1 MKKTTKVL
9 LCALC
14 AAVLIAMSVM
24 GTLAYL
30 IDEEEVVN
38 TFTVGNVDISLDEA
52 EVDENGVPVEGADRV
67 DGNEYHLIPG
77 QTYVKDPTITMAA
90 GSEEA
95 YVRMLVT
102 ITKTAELQEIFGAEF
117 LPETYVTGWDAEKW
131 PCVGITDN
139 GDNTSTYEFRYYKA
153 VGNRDSEEDLVL
165 EPLFTAFT
173 LPGTV
178 NGEQLKALAEG
189 EGLKI
194 TVEGHAIQAS
204 MLENADAAWAAFDAQ
219 TAPTTQETQPVETT
233 APQVNDPAE
242 GL

>member
-1 MKKTTKVL
+1 MKKMYKKL

-14 AAVLIAMSVM
+14 VIALVAVSVM

-30 IDEEEVVN
+30 VDEEEVVN
-38 TFTVGNVDISLDEA
+38 TFTVGDVDITLDEA
-52 EVDENGVPVEGADRV
+52 EVDENGVPVQGADRV
-67 DGNEYHLIPG
+67 TGNEYHLIPG
-77 QTYVKDPTITMAA
+77 QTYVKDPTVTVAA

-102 ITKTAELQEIFGAEF
+102 ITKFSELKAIFGDDF
-117 LPETYVTGWDAEKW
+117 LPENYVTGWDAAKW

-139 GDNTSTYEFRYYKA
+139 GDNTVTYEFRYHTT
-153 VGNRDSEEDLVL
+153 VGNRESTDDLVL

-178 NGEQLKALAEG
+178 DGEQLKTLSEG

-204 MLENADAAWAAFDAQ
+204 MLADADAAWAAFDAQ
-219 TAPTTQETQPVETT
+219 LNPTPSN
-233 APQVNDPAE
+233 PSNP
-242 GL
+242 

>member
-1 MKKTTKVL
+1 MKKSAKL
-9 LCALC
+9 LCVLC
-14 AAVLIAMSVM
+14 AIVLVAVSVM

-38 TFTVGNVDISLDEA
+38 TFTVGNVDIKLDEA

-67 DGNEYHLIPG
+67 TGNEYHLIPG
-77 QTYVKDPTITMAA
+77 QTYVKDPTVTVAA
-90 GSEEA
+90 GNEEA

-102 ITKTAELQEIFGAEF
+102 VTKYAELKEVFGEDF

-131 PCVGITDN
+131 PCAGITDN
-139 GDNTSTYEFRYYKA
+139 GDNTVTYEFRYFQA
-153 VGNRDSEEDLVL
+153 VGNRDSEEDLAL

-178 NGEQLKALAEG
+178 NGEQLQALAEG
-189 EGLKI
+189 EGFKI

-204 MLENADAAWAAFDAQ
+204 MLEDADAAWAAFDAQ
-219 TAPTTQETQPVETT
+219 TDPAQETQPQETT
-233 APQVNDPAE
+233 APVVVDP
-242 GL
+242 